1 MKYTSI
7 VGINQSKAL
16 KVFRHRWQ
24 LHVFMLFPCLLTF
37 IFSYIPMF
45 GVQIAFKN
53 FIAAK
58 GIWGSEWVGL
68 SHFEKFFNSYNFT
81 KIVTNTIGL
90 SVYSLVVGFP
100 LPILFALVLNIIK
113 REKLKKAIQTITY
126 IPHFISTVVL
136 VGLIMQVLSPVHGLY
151 GSLYR
156 LFSLGGMYPS
166 DIIGKP
172 SAFSHLYVWSGVWQ
186 NLGWNSII
194 YSAALSGVDPQLHEA
209 AQIDGA
215 TQLQRIFHIDLPSI
229 MPTAAV
235 LLIMSAGSIMDVG
248 FEKVYLMQN
257 GLNLNYSEVISTYV
271 YKVGMKAGGG
281 NFSYAA
287 AIGLF
292 NSVVNCVLLIVVNFV
307 TSRLSHKETSLF

>member
-16 KVFRHRWQ
+16 KVFRRRWQ

-81 KIVTNTIGL
+81 KIVTNTLGL

-100 LPILFALVLNIIK
+100 LPILFALVLNIMK

-194 YSAALSGVDPQLHEA
+194 YSAALSGVDEQLYEA
-209 AQIDGA
+209 AVVDGA
-215 TQLQRIFHIDLPSI
+215 GRWKQLWHITLPAI
-229 MPTAAV
+229 RGTIITLFIQHYANRRCFA
-235 LLIMSAGSIMDVG
+235 DYERG
-248 FEKVYLMQN
+248 FYYGRWL
-257 GLNLNYSEVISTYV
+257 
-271 YKVGMKAGGG
+271 
-281 NFSYAA
+281 
-287 AIGLF
+287 
-292 NSVVNCVLLIVVNFV
+292 
-307 TSRLSHKETSLF
+307 